1 VAAVVVHQAAVAV
14 AHINE
19 LPKRTVAVRSI
30 DAKLALAHYLS
41 RPRRGFAELV
51 QNNHN
56 QMATGVSNVFDMRH
70 YSIKKVFVL
79 VAGLT
84 MLTTPA
90 FAIHPDEKSEIEN
103 LRKRIDLLEAE
114 QAKSTASEQEPGLD
128 FGQISKYVTLH
139 GLLEA
144 EASYTKPDG
153 GEQESDLTLATAEL
167 SIEATLNDYVS
178 GHLILLYGEE
188 EGGDDSINVDG
199 AVISLN
205 APDKLLGQSASLHIG
220 RMYLPFG
227 TFNSYMISD
236 PLTLELGETQNTAAM
251 IALEGDWTL
260 QAASFNGGTD
270 TAGASNNIDSWVA
283 SFEVAAGENLSF
295 GASYINDLAESAN
308 ELVQVTSLYSGSVAG
323 GSAFLSA
330 HCDHFGFEAE
340 YLAALEDF
348 DAAVVADGADLTG
361 QRPAAWN
368 LELAWMPT
376 DQLQIACRYEQ
387 AEDFQDDVRR
397 YGATV
402 SYGLYDHVVVAIEYL
417 YADAKVALDD
427 PVSMV
432 TAQLA
437 LEF

>member
-1 VAAVVVHQAAVAV
+1 MTT
-14 AHINE
+14 
-19 LPKRTVAVRSI
+19 KGS
-30 DAKLALAHYLS
+30 S
-41 RPRRGFAELV
+41 
-51 QNNHN
+51 
-56 QMATGVSNVFDMRH
+56 VFDKQR

-79 VAGLT
+79 IAGLT

-114 QAKSTASEQEPGLD
+114 QAERAPAGQKPGID

-144 EASYTKPDG
+144 EASYIKPHG

-188 EGGDDSINVDG
+188 EGEDDSIDVDG
-199 AVISLN
+199 AVISLS
-205 APDKLLGQSASLHIG
+205 APGKLLGQTASLHVG

-236 PLTLELGETQNTAAM
+236 PLTLELGETRNSAAL
-251 IALEGDWTL
+251 ITLEGDWTVKV
-260 QAASFNGGTD
+260 ASFNGGTD
-270 TAGASNNIDSWVA
+270 TAGDSNNIDSWVA
-283 SFEVAAGENLSF
+283 SLEIAVGENLHF

-308 ELVQVTSLYSGSVAG
+308 ELVQDSSLYSGSIAG

-348 DAAVVADGADLTG
+348 DPAAVAVGADLTG
-361 QRPAAWN
+361 QRPTAWN

-376 DQLQIACRYEQ
+376 DQLQIAGRYEQ

-402 SYGLYDHVVVAIEYL
+402 SYGLYEHVVVAIEYL